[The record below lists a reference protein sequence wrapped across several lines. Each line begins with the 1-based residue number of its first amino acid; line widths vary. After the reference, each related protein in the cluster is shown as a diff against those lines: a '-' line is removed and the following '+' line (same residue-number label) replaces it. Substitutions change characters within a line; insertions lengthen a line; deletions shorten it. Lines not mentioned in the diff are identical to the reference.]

1 MATMEFRSR
10 GKIRIRM
17 PAIRATIGE
26 TAAKRTVTT
35 LLRVWAKAGVVARV
49 LIPASK
55 MIPIM
60 RSLNFTVR
68 LLFAKWWIRYSGTAL
83 FPFGIATKLNRR
95 LQHNRR
101 PDRFQW
107 DFNRIP

>member
-1 MATMEFRSR
+1 
-10 GKIRIRM
+10 M

-60 RSLNFTVR
+60 RSLNFTGR
-68 LLFAKWWIRYSGTAL
+68 LLFAKWWIRYPGTAL
-83 FPFGIATKLNRR
+83 FPFGIATKLNGRFR
-95 LQHNRR
+95 HNRG